1 MLDYDIFSV
10 CERNF
15 EKNEK
20 IEQEKIK
27 VQIEKERKEERN
39 NWIMLMVMSFFLGTL
54 FMLGYQ
60 LVQITQR

>member
-15 EKNEK
+15 EKNKK

-27 VQIEKERKEERN
+27 VQIEKERREERN

-60 LVQITQR
+60 FIQITQI

>member
-10 CERNF
+10 CERSF

-27 VQIEKERKEERN
+27 VQIEKERREERN

>member
-10 CERNF
+10 CERNV
-15 EKNEK
+15 EKKEK

-27 VQIEKERKEERN
+27 EQIEKEKREERN

>member
-20 IEQEKIK
+20 LEQEKIK
-27 VQIEKERKEERN
+27 EQIEKERREERN
-39 NWIMLMVMSFFLGTL
+39 DWIILMVMSFFLGTL

-60 LVQITQR
+60 LVQITQK

>member
-1 MLDYDIFSV
+1 MLDYNIFSV

-27 VQIEKERKEERN
+27 LQIEKERRKERN

>member
-10 CERNF
+10 CERSF

-27 VQIEKERKEERN
+27 VQIEKRRKEERN
-39 NWIMLMVMSFFLGTL
+39 NWIMLMVISFFLGTL

-60 LVQITQR
+60 LVQIAQR

>member
-20 IEQEKIK
+20 IEKEKIK
-27 VQIEKERKEERN
+27 VQIEKERREERN
-39 NWIMLMVMSFFLGTL
+39 NWIILMVMSFFLGTL

>member
-1 MLDYDIFSV
+1 MLDYDIFSF

-27 VQIEKERKEERN
+27 AQIEKERREERN
-39 NWIMLMVMSFFLGTL
+39 NWIMLMIMSFFLGTL

>member
-20 IEQEKIK
+20 KEKEKIK
-27 VQIEKERKEERN
+27 EQIEKERRKERN

>member
-10 CERNF
+10 CERSF

-27 VQIEKERKEERN
+27 VQIEKRRKEERN
-39 NWIMLMVMSFFLGTL
+39 NWIMLMVISFFLGTL

>member
-10 CERNF
+10 CEKNF

-20 IEQEKIK
+20 IEKEKIK
-27 VQIEKERKEERN
+27 AQIEKERREERN
-39 NWIMLMVMSFFLGTL
+39 NWIILMVMSFLLGTL

>member
-1 MLDYDIFSV
+1 MLDYDIFSF

-20 IEQEKIK
+20 IKQEKIK
-27 VQIEKERKEERN
+27 AQIEKEKREERN
-39 NWIMLMVMSFFLGTL
+39 NWIMLMIMSFFLGTL

-60 LVQITQR
+60 FVQITQI

>member
-27 VQIEKERKEERN
+27 EQIEKERREERN

-60 LVQITQR
+60 FIQITQR

>member
-27 VQIEKERKEERN
+27 EQIEKERREERN

>member
-20 IEQEKIK
+20 IEQKKIK
-27 VQIEKERKEERN
+27 EQIEKEKREERN

>member
-1 MLDYDIFSV
+1 MLDYDIFSF

-20 IEQEKIK
+20 IGKEKIK
-27 VQIEKERKEERN
+27 VQIEKERREERN

-60 LVQITQR
+60 LVQIAQR

>member
-1 MLDYDIFSV
+1 MLNYDIFSV

-27 VQIEKERKEERN
+27 EQIEKERREERN